1 MEKQTIQIGDFVLG
15 LDEAA
20 ETLDAIRAGR
30 IDAVVVEGSQ
40 GQEVFTFR
48 DASHPFRLLIEAMS
62 EGAVLTTLEGDI
74 CYQNPCFSG
83 LTGIDATLAQGQ
95 SLTGLVT
102 AETRPVLASLLARAR
117 TGPAARGNVDLL
129 GPGGQSVPVQLSVNR
144 ASLADVEVFCVVVTD
159 LTESRRQE
167 DLYRVARQEIEARD
181 RLFTVAA
188 HELRN
193 PLSVLELQTQ
203 LLARLLHGLGEDGQP
218 QRLERAAE
226 IVARVGEQGKRLTT
240 LVGKL
245 LDVGTIGAGRLK
257 LVREECDLSEIV
269 RAVLERSREAVE
281 KSGSVLS
288 AELRPARGRWDRVR
302 LEQVV
307 DNLVSNAAK
316 YGHGR
321 PIRVS
326 VEGSAKTGRLL
337 VEDSGGGIPAEARE
351 RIFRPYER
359 MADSADVPGLGIGLY
374 VTAEIVKA
382 HGGSIRVEGRP
393 DGGSSFLVELP
404 LLGNPS

>member
-1 MEKQTIQIGDFVLG
+1 MEKQTIQIGDFTLG
-15 LDEAA
+15 LEEVA

-48 DASHPFRLLIEAMS
+48 DASHPFRLLVEAMS
-62 EGAVLTTLEGDI
+62 EGAVLTTIDGDI
-74 CYQNPCFSG
+74 CYQNPCFSA
-83 LTGIDATLAQGQ
+83 LTGIEVAVAQGHPL
-95 SLTGLVT
+95 SDLVT
-102 AETRPVLASLLARAR
+102 NETQRDLALLLERAR

-129 GPGGQSVPVQLSVNR
+129 GAGGRSVPVQLSVNR
-144 ASLADVEVFCVVVTD
+144 AHLADVEVFCVVVTD

-193 PLSVLELQTQ
+193 PLSVLDLQTQ
-203 LLARLLHGLGEDGQP
+203 LLTRLLASSSAEEP
-218 QRLERAAE
+218 AEPLERASR
-226 IVARVGEQGKRLTT
+226 IVARIGEQGKRLAV

-245 LDVGTIGAGRLK
+245 LDVGMIGAGRLQ
-257 LVREECDLSEIV
+257 LAREECDLADIV
-269 RAVLERSREAVE
+269 RAVLERARESLE
-281 KSGSVLS
+281 RTGSVLT
-288 AELRPARGRWDRVR
+288 AELRPARGAWDRVR

-316 YGHGR
+316 YGQGR
-321 PIRVS
+321 PIHVF
-326 VEGSAKTGRLL
+326 VDGNAKVARFG

-359 MADSADVPGLGIGLY
+359 MAGAAGLPGLGIGLY

-393 DGGSSFLVELP
+393 QGGSSFVVELP
-404 LLGNPS
+404 AHDAS